1 MNGKRVVL
9 AVIKGSPSTSS
20 NLFQAATMNR
30 SYRTNDT
37 NDNPSVWI
45 PPRRTSGLF
54 LCVCQTDVQTCSTS
68 SGISM
73 FHEGPLRIATSLYV
87 TVRLANLCKP
97 HSTSMVNLVVLTRT
111 CLNMLNWEF
120 LNLNIVYNSC
130 NTYHVRGKACFSV
143 VFNGFQWFS
152 TWWHCSSSWSALV
165 PPTSAS
171 GPFTSEDVSG
181 ATELT
186 LSSSL

>member
-1 MNGKRVVL
+1 MNGKRVML
-9 AVIKGSPSTSS
+9 AVINGSPSTSS

-73 FHEGPLRIATSLYV
+73 FREGPLHIATSLCHC
-87 TVRLANLCKP
+87 TPSKP
-97 HSTSMVNLVVLTRT
+97 HSTSMVNLLVLTRT

-143 VFNGFQWFS
+143 VFNDCFQWFS

>member
-1 MNGKRVVL
+1 MNGKRVML
-9 AVIKGSPSTSS
+9 AGIKGSPSTSS

-37 NDNPSVWI
+37 NDNPSVWMCLDTSKAHF
-45 PPRRTSGLF
+45 RTLS
-54 LCVCQTDVQTCSTS
+54 LCMSDRCLNLLDFQWHQ
-68 SGISM
+68 
-73 FHEGPLRIATSLYV
+73 YV
-87 TVRLANLCKP
+87 SWRSFAYSNITICHCTPSKP
-97 HSTSMVNLVVLTRT
+97 HSTSMVSLVVLTRT
-111 CLNMLNWEF
+111 GLNMLNWEF
-120 LNLNIVYNSC
+120 LNSNIVYNGC
-130 NTYHVRGKACFSV
+130 KTYHVRGKACFSM
-143 VFNGFQWFS
+143 VFNGFQLFS
-152 TWWHCSSSWSALV
+152 AWWHCSSSWSAFV

>member
-9 AVIKGSPSTSS
+9 AVINGSPSTSS

-30 SYRTNDT
+30 SYRTNVT
-37 NDNPSVWI
+37 NDNPNVWI

-73 FHEGPLRIATSLYV
+73 FREGPLHLATSLCHC
-87 TVRLANLCKP
+87 TPSKP
-97 HSTSMVNLVVLTRT
+97 HSTSMVNLDQLSSFDKDMLEHVELRVSQFEHSLQRLQNLPRT
-111 CLNMLNWEF
+111 GQGMLF
-120 LNLNIVYNSC
+120 
-130 NTYHVRGKACFSV
+130 H
-143 VFNGFQWFS
+143 GFPWFS
-152 TWWHCSSSWSALV
+152 MVFRMMALQFLLVRFLV

-181 ATELT
+181 ATTLT

>member
-73 FHEGPLRIATSLYV
+73 FREGPLHIATSLCHR
-87 TVRLANLCKP
+87 TPSKP
-97 HSTSMVNLVVLTRT
+97 HSTSMINLVVLTRT
-111 CLNMLNWEF
+111 CLNMLHWEF
-120 LNLNIVYNSC
+120 LNLNIVYNGC
-130 NTYHVRGKACFSV
+130 KTYHVRGKACFSI

-152 TWWHCSSSWSALV
+152 AWWHCSSSWSALV

>member
-1 MNGKRVVL
+1 MNGERVVL

-20 NLFQAATMNR
+20 NFFQAATMNR

-73 FHEGPLRIATSLYV
+73 FHEGSLRIATSLYV
-87 TVRLANLCKP
+87 TVRLANLIQP
-97 HSTSMVNLVVLTRT
+97 
-111 CLNMLNWEF
+111 
-120 LNLNIVYNSC
+120 
-130 NTYHVRGKACFSV
+130 A
-143 VFNGFQWFS
+143 
-152 TWWHCSSSWSALV
+152 
-165 PPTSAS
+165 
-171 GPFTSEDVSG
+171 
-181 ATELT
+181 
-186 LSSSL
+186 